1 MTGAKSDFSGC
12 STGRWW
18 WGEVSAALWISWRAP
33 ASFWRSSECFWAVEL
48 GCGGLRWKIAARLIS
63 DRNWV
68 QVFVVE
74 GWVCSGG
81 EG

>member
-1 MTGAKSDFSGC
+1 M
-12 STGRWW
+12 
-18 WGEVSAALWISWRAP
+18 
-33 ASFWRSSECFWAVEL
+33 
-48 GCGGLRWKIAARLIS
+48 KIAARLIS